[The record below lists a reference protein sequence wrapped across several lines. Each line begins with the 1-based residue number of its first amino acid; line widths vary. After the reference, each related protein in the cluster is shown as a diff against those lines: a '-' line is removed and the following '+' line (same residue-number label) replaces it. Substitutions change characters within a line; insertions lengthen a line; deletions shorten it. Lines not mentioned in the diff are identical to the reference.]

1 LGGHL
6 RIGGEFE
13 ARVYRT
19 EVYDVD
25 DVGIQSYIFR
35 PQAHYVFL
43 PGRITPYLGMGLSLH
58 INVWDVDRIEDERPG
73 LDIDGSTSSSGG
85 IMGVAGLEVPLG
97 DHFSIF
103 AEARA
108 DASVQFTQECTTAII
123 NGFFVEVCDDVDSS
137 QLGGATGM
145 LGVRYQF

>member
-1 LGGHL
+1 
-6 RIGGEFE
+6 
-13 ARVYRT
+13 
-19 EVYDVD
+19 
-25 DVGIQSYIFR
+25 
-35 PQAHYVFL
+35 
-43 PGRITPYLGMGLSLH
+43 MGLSLH